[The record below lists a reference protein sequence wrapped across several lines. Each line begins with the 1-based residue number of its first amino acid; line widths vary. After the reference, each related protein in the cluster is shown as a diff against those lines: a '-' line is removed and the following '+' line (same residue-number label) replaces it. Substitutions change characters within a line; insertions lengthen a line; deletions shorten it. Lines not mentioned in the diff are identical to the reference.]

1 MESSGLVSMIR
12 NNKIDELALLYNM
25 FSRRDAS
32 FELLRNHIR
41 DYIADEGGKLVTDEK
56 LKNEDLVVRLI
67 ELRERINELHCKAMQ
82 RDNQIDLTIKM
93 SFEKVVNTSNRT
105 AKALVFYL
113 DEMFKK
119 DFKTI
124 QEDELIDRLDKVI

>member
-1 MESSGLVSMIR
+1 
-12 NNKIDELALLYNM
+12 
-25 FSRRDAS
+25 
-32 FELLRNHIR
+32 
-41 DYIADEGGKLVTDEK
+41 
-56 LKNEDLVVRLI
+56 
-67 ELRERINELHCKAMQ
+67 MQ
-82 RDNQIDLTIKM
+82 KDNQIDLTVKM

>member
-1 MESSGLVSMIR
+1 MV
-12 NNKIDELALLYNM
+12 
-25 FSRRDAS
+25 
-32 FELLRNHIR
+32 
-41 DYIADEGGKLVTDEK
+41 KL
-56 LKNEDLVVRLI
+56 I
-67 ELRERINELHCKAMQ
+67 SLRERINDLHVKAMQ
-82 RDNQIDLTIKM
+82 KDNQIDLTIKM

-124 QEDELIDRLDKVI
+124 HESELHERLDKVI

>member
-1 MESSGLVSMIR
+1 
-12 NNKIDELALLYNM
+12 
-25 FSRRDAS
+25 
-32 FELLRNHIR
+32 
-41 DYIADEGGKLVTDEK
+41 
-56 LKNEDLVVRLI
+56 
-67 ELRERINELHCKAMQ
+67 
-82 RDNQIDLTIKM
+82 M

-124 QEDELIDRLDKVI
+124 QEVELIDRLDKVI

>member
-1 MESSGLVSMIR
+1 
-12 NNKIDELALLYNM
+12 
-25 FSRRDAS
+25 
-32 FELLRNHIR
+32 
-41 DYIADEGGKLVTDEK
+41 
-56 LKNEDLVVRLI
+56 
-67 ELRERINELHCKAMQ
+67 MQ
-82 RDNQIDLTIKM
+82 KDNQIDLTIKM

-124 QEDELIDRLDKVI
+124 HESELHERLD

>member
-1 MESSGLVSMIR
+1 
-12 NNKIDELALLYNM
+12 
-25 FSRRDAS
+25 
-32 FELLRNHIR
+32 
-41 DYIADEGGKLVTDEK
+41 
-56 LKNEDLVVRLI
+56 
-67 ELRERINELHCKAMQ
+67 MQ
-82 RDNQIDLTIKM
+82 KDNQIDLTIKM

-124 QEDELIDRLDKVI
+124 HESELHERLDKVI